1 MMRVPALALG
11 LAAILSSSAA
21 AEPRHGASIFG
32 DLKYG
37 PEFSHFDY
45 VNPDAPKGGKLTTIG
60 TAGITTFDSFNGYI
74 LKGDAAQGI
83 ELIFDTL
90 MVRAFDEPD
99 AMYGLAARSIDI
111 APDRKSVTFALRP
124 EAKFADGTALTAED
138 VCDTFRLIKTEGHER
153 IRITIRDVKGCAVL
167 SPDSV
172 RYDFDGENT
181 RDLPLIVAGLPI
193 FSKAYYATHDFAK
206 STLEAPLGSGPYKI
220 GPYRQGQYVSYLR
233 REDYWAKDLPVNR
246 GKYNFDEVRFEY
258 FRDRNAELEALKA
271 GILDL
276 REEFTSKAWA
286 TEYDISAVKQGRLIK
301 EELPDET
308 MSGAQ
313 GFFIN
318 LRREKF
324 QDVRVRQALDLA
336 FDFEWSNANLFYN
349 LYTRTGSVF
358 EGGDLKAMG
367 KPSPEELELLDQM
380 RGELRPEVFEEVYTP
395 PKSNGSGADR
405 KLLRHASELLDA
417 AGWTVKNGVRENS
430 KGEKL
435 SIEFLEDDQ
444 TFERVMNPYIRN
456 LRLIGV
462 DARIR
467 LVDEAQFQQRL
478 KDFDFDV
485 TIQRYVLEQTPGV
498 ELRSFFSSQSAQA
511 PGSYN
516 LSGIAMKSV
525 DRLIDRI
532 ITAKSRE
539 ELTTAA
545 RALDRVLRAEHF
557 WVPHWSKRSY
567 TIVYWNIFDRPAVK
581 PKYDRGVITNWWIDK
596 AKAATLRRGP

>member
-21 AEPRHGASIFG
+21 AQPRHGASIFG

-99 AMYGLAARSIDI
+99 AMYGLVAKSIDI
-111 APDRKSVTFALRP
+111 APDRKSVTFALRS

-153 IRITIRDVKGCAVL
+153 IRITIRDVKSCAVL

-276 REEFTSKAWA
+276 REEFTSKSWA
-286 TEYDISAVKQGRLIK
+286 TEYNISAVKEGRLIK

-349 LYTRTGSVF
+349 LYTRTESVF

-367 KPSPEELELLDQM
+367 KPSPEELEMLDQM

-545 RALDRVLRAEHF
+545 RALDRVLRGEHF

>member
-99 AMYGLAARSIDI
+99 AMYGLAAKSIDI
-111 APDRKSVTFALRP
+111 APDRKSVTFALRS

-349 LYTRTGSVF
+349 LYTRTESVF

-380 RGELRPEVFEEVYTP
+380 RGELRPEVFEDVYTP
-395 PKSNGSGADR
+395 PQSNGSGADR
-405 KLLRHASELLDA
+405 KLLRQASELLDA
-417 AGWTVKNGVRENS
+417 AGWTVTNGVRENA

-456 LRLIGV
+456 LRLIGI

-478 KDFDFDV
+478 KDFDYDV

-498 ELRSFFSSQSAQA
+498 EMRSFFSSQSSQA

-525 DRLIDRI
+525 DRLIDMI

-539 ELTTAA
+539 ALTTAA

-581 PKYDRGVITNWWIDK
+581 PKYDRGIITNWWIDK
-596 AKAATLRRGP
+596 AKAATLHRGP